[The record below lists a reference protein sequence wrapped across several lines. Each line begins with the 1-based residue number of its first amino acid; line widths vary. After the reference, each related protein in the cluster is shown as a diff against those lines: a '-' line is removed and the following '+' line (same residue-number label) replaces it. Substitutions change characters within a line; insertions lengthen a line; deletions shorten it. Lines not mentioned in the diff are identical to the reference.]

1 MLNMINQCASV
12 CILNKKDV
20 PSHNQNE
27 SETLMEGK
35 KKINNNGFDYVDLGL
50 PSGTLWAT
58 CNVGASKPSEYGLLF
73 QWGDTQGWATEQ
85 VGFGEGKKKFL
96 YDDYKWAIKE
106 SVLTFSK
113 YTTPGASLELEDDAA
128 HVNMGGDWHMPT
140 PEQFKELINETTSK
154 WERQNGV
161 NGMKFISKEDES
173 KYIFIPAAG
182 DAWHGSINNNGREGN
197 LWSSMMD
204 DAWGTYNGQGIEFYC
219 YSKDSEHVFSH
230 GGDRC
235 CGFSIRGVIGQIL
248 KGENND
254 KRRIRA
260 KVKHKF

>member
-1 MLNMINQCASV
+1 M
-12 CILNKKDV
+12 NK
-20 PSHNQNE
+20 E
-27 SETLMEGK
+27 
-35 KKINNNGFDYVDLGL
+35 INNNGFDYVDLGL

-58 CNVGASKPSEYGLLF
+58 KNVGANNPSDFGLYF
-73 QWGDTQGWATEQ
+73 QWGDVIGYSPSQISKRKENKAFDWS
-85 VGFGEGKKKFL
+85 
-96 YDDYKWAIKE
+96 DYKFSING
-106 SVLTFSK
+106 SYSNLSK
-113 YTTPGASLELEDDAA
+113 YTTLGETLDLEDDAA

-204 DAWGTYNGQGIEFYC
+204 DAWGTYNGQGLEFYC

-235 CGFSIRGVIGQIL
+235 CGYSIRGVIGQIL